1 MSQAAL
7 NARERAAENSA
18 ARRSNGGQLAGLIF
32 LLMVLGTILWG
43 GWVVVG

>member
-43 GWVVVG
+43 AGW